1 MLLLEP
7 GESEGSS
14 LVRKLVTNVIFSLFS
29 IKSSFGY
36 KYEAISYCW
45 GQASPEVGIQIDGK
59 ELLVTT
65 SLVVALQH
73 LRLEAETR
81 ALWVDQICIC
91 QSNDE
96 DKNRQVQ

>member
-14 LVRKLVTNVIFSLFS
+14 LARKLVTNVIFSLFS
-29 IKSSFGY
+29 IKFSFGY
-36 KYEAISYCW
+36 KYEAMSYCW
-45 GQASPEVGIQIDGK
+45 EQASPEVGIQIDGK

-65 SLVVALQH
+65 SLAVALQH

-81 ALWVDQICIC
+81 GSLSRSDLHMSI
-91 QSNDE
+91 
-96 DKNRQVQ
+96 K